1 MSIFLG
7 IYKDYS
13 VNYILK
19 ALLSIVIILL
29 FSGCASQS
37 AKMAHKIHNDKND
50 NFSQKLSEKCKI
62 AISKTQNEDYLFN
75 GRMITTPI
83 FGIIGL
89 FSAPLILAANV
100 SLDVKDRL
108 SASDMSKTCGGKAIA
123 NKKIAQDVA
132 VNGSLGFLLQGSNIS
147 VYPGGEEVPVSTA
160 AEAARN

>member
-1 MSIFLG
+1 VKYL
-7 IYKDYS
+7 
-13 VNYILK
+13 LK
-19 ALLSIVIILL
+19 ALTSLIILLL

-37 AKMAHKIHNDKND
+37 AKMAHKIQNDKND
-50 NFSQKLSEKCKI
+50 NFTEKLSENCKI
-62 AISKTQNEDYLFN
+62 AVSNTQNEDYIFN

-108 SASDMSKTCGGKAIA
+108 AASDMSETCGGKAIE

-160 AEAARN
+160 TEAATN

>member
-1 MSIFLG
+1 MNSVIKIFL
-7 IYKDYS
+7 S
-13 VNYILK
+13 
-19 ALLSIVIILL
+19 LSIAFF

-37 AKMAHKIHNDKND
+37 AKMAHKIQNDKD
-50 NFSQKLSEKCKI
+50 GKFSEVSSNNCKT
-62 AISKTQNEDYLFN
+62 AISQTQKEDLLFN

-83 FGIIGL
+83 IGVLGL

-108 SASDMSKTCGGKAIA
+108 SASDMSESCGGEPIG

-132 VNGSLGFLLQGSNIS
+132 VNGSLGFLLQGTNLS

-160 AEAARN
+160 AEAASN